1 MNELLIFFCLSCGV
15 LVLGLI
21 FIGTAPIINGLVGK
35 DWNIQNCQKFKDIQ
49 DSYKDANIN
58 EALKELYLDYIKRGK
73 TICEDKKAMY
83 GLEYS
88 SIILN
93 LILGFMCGL
102 LALLHNLDI
111 GTTFIKQTGLIGTCS
126 NLVGFVLIFIYLC
139 YSSFLFSNE
148 SPDLEYLDSTDEP
161 GYYKGTVKLYSDGS
175 YAKWDESK
183 VRYICYN
190 YDINN
195 VLKFYA
201 KYNDL
206 GKKQYNYNIDI
217 LDQNSKLNK
226 CVLDNGYVPINV
238 CEQGDIYTESTRPV
252 YNDGNSNK
260 KCETLH
266 VNYNSFDNEYLFNR
280 WITTIILASLIAA
293 CNLAL
298 IFFGIRIFFSPIKK

>member
-1 MNELLIFFCLSCGV
+1 MNELFIFFCLSCSV
-15 LVLGLI
+15 LVFGLI

-49 DSYKDANIN
+49 DFYKNSDMN

-88 SIILN
+88 SIIIN
-93 LILGFMCGL
+93 LILGFVCGF

-111 GTTFIKQTGLIGTCS
+111 GKTFIKYTGLIGCCS
-126 NLVGFVLIFIYLC
+126 NLVGFVLILIYIC

-148 SPDLEYLDSTDEP
+148 SPDMEYLDNNDEP
-161 GYYKGTVKLYSDGS
+161 GYYKGTPKLYSDGS

-183 VRYICYN
+183 SRYICYN

-201 KYNDL
+201 KYNVL
-206 GKKQYNYNIDI
+206 GKKQYNYNKDI
-217 LDQNSKLNK
+217 LDQNSKINK
-226 CVLDNGYVPINV
+226 CILSITGKSPIDI
-238 CEQGDIYTESTRPV
+238 CEQGDIYTDFSRPV

-280 WITTIILASLIAA
+280 WITTIIFASLIAV
-293 CNLAL
+293 CNLGL
-298 IFFGIRIFFSPIKK
+298 IFFGIRIFFSRK

>member
-1 MNELLIFFCLSCGV
+1 MNELFIFLCLSCGV

-35 DWNIQNCQKFKDIQ
+35 DWNIQNCQKFKDIKEF
-49 DSYKDANIN
+49 YKSADLN
-58 EALKELYLDYIKRGK
+58 EATKELYFDYIKRGK

-83 GLEYS
+83 GLEYA

-93 LILGFMCGL
+93 LILGFACGF

-111 GTTFIKQTGLIGTCS
+111 GKNFIKITGLIGSCS
-126 NLVGFVLIFIYLC
+126 NLVGFVLIFIYIC

-148 SPDLEYLDSTDEP
+148 SPDMEYLDSTDEP
-161 GYYKGTVKLYSDGS
+161 GYNKGIPKLYSDGS
-175 YAKWDESK
+175 YAKWDETK
-183 VRYICYN
+183 ARYICYN
-190 YDINN
+190 YDIND

-206 GKKQYNYNIDI
+206 GKKQYNYNKDI
-217 LDQNSKLNK
+217 LDPDSKINK
-226 CVLDNGYVPINV
+226 CVLRIDGKYPIDV
-238 CEQGDIYTESTRPV
+238 CEQGDIYTYSSRPV

-260 KCETLH
+260 RCETLH

-280 WITTIILASLIAA
+280 WITTIIFASLIAA

-298 IFFGIRIFFSPIKK
+298 IFFGIRIFVSRK

>member
-1 MNELLIFFCLSCGV
+1 MNELFIFFCLSCCV
-15 LVLGLI
+15 LVLCLI
-21 FIGTAPIINGLVGK
+21 SIGTAPIINGILGK
-35 DWNIQNCQKFKDIQ
+35 DWNVLNCQKFKDIR
-49 DSYKDANIN
+49 DYYKNSNFN

-83 GLEYS
+83 GLEYA

-93 LILGFMCGL
+93 LILGLVCGF

-111 GTTFIKQTGLIGTCS
+111 GKNFIKKTGLIGSCS
-126 NLVGFVLIFIYLC
+126 NLVGFVLIFIYIC

-148 SPDLEYLDSTDEP
+148 SPDMEYLDNTDEP
-161 GYYKGTVKLYSDGS
+161 GYYKGTAKLYSDGS

-183 VRYICYN
+183 SRYVCYN

-206 GKKQYNYNIDI
+206 GKKQYNYNKDI
-217 LDQNSKLNK
+217 LDENSKIKK
-226 CVLDNGYVPINV
+226 CVCGNDKDPIDI
-238 CEQGDIYTESTRPV
+238 CEQGDIFSSTSRPS
-252 YNDGNSNK
+252 YNDGGSTK
-260 KCETLH
+260 ICETLH
-266 VNYNSFDNEYLFNR
+266 VNYNSFDNKYLFNR
-280 WITTIILASLIAA
+280 WITTIIFASLIAA

-298 IFFGIRIFFSPIKK
+298 IFFGIRIFFLRK